1 MSIEREF
8 LPKANKIGLQA
19 RAAMKLRPKDPLCPF
34 AYTAFQGL
42 RVLKLTEIVKCPDRL
57 RILTSTE
64 NKKPVFSATTIL
76 CPNSKIVLG
85 FVVNDEHSEE
95 RQKSNLAHEWGH
107 VLMEHQPQNLLLPR
121 ANIHSKREEDEADAV
136 GFAML
141 LTDEMCLA
149 IAREGYSDAEA
160 AIKYTLSVPAVRM
173 RMARS
178 RARKL
183 ISKSA

>member
-8 LPKANKIGLQA
+8 LPKANGIGLQA
-19 RAAMKLRPKDPLCPF
+19 REAMKLSPEDPLCPF
-34 AYTAFQGL
+34 AYTAFHGL
-42 RVLKLTEIVKCPDRL
+42 QVLKLTSLVKCSKRL
-57 RILTSTE
+57 RLLTSTE

-76 CPNSKIVLG
+76 CPKNQILLG
-85 FVVNDEHSEE
+85 FVVNDEHGEE

-107 VLMEHQPQNLLLPR
+107 VLMKHEPQNLLLPR

-141 LTDEMCLA
+141 MTDEMCLA
-149 IAREGYSDAEA
+149 IARAGYTDAEA
-160 AIKYTLSVPAVRM
+160 AIKYTLSVPVVRM

-178 RARKL
+178 HARKI